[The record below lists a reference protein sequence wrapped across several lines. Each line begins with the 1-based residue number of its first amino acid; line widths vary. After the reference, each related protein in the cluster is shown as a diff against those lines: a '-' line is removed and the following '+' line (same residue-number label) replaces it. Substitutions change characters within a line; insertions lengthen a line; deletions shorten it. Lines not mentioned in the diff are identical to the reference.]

1 MKLITS
7 SSPHIRSGETTRRLM
22 GTVLLALLPTLAAG
36 VWFFGLRALL
46 LTLVSV
52 ASCVA
57 SEWAFRAVT
66 KSPGSIADGSAA
78 VTGLLLALTLP
89 ATAPYW
95 LAAVGGVFAI
105 VVVKGLSGG
114 LGQNIFNPAL
124 AARAFLML
132 LWPAWLVRYAPAGA
146 ELPLFG
152 STADVVSAATPLHD
166 MVMPA
171 LPAASPADMLLGNI
185 GGCIGEVSA
194 LALLIGGAILLGRKV
209 ISWRIPAAYLGT
221 VAFLTLV
228 FYKGE
233 DPVAWMLYSL
243 LGGGVMLGALFMAT
257 DYATSPAL
265 PAAQLVYGVGCGA
278 LTVLFR
284 YFGLYPEGV
293 TYAILL
299 MNACAW
305 ALDKALPRCER
316 RKGRMNVKALIK
328 PVAVLAAVFV
338 LLLALSAGLAPTA
351 AENAA
356 AEQARLFD
364 TLLPGGAPFTEE
376 AYNGEDTAIAAVH
389 RGSTGYIV
397 ETVTAGYAGD
407 ITMLVAVDFDGAVV
421 GAVVREMEETF
432 GLGAEALSDAGFLSQ
447 LIWSRGEL
455 AVGDNVDALTGAT
468 VTSKAVVKAVN
479 SASAF
484 VTGADVSSS
493 ATEWG
498 G

>member
-95 LAAVGGVFAI
+95 LA
-105 VVVKGLSGG
+105 
-114 LGQNIFNPAL
+114 
-124 AARAFLML
+124 FLML
-132 LWPAWLVRYAPAGA
+132 LGPAWLVRYAPAGA

-305 ALDKALPRCER
+305 ALDKALP
-316 RKGRMNVKALIK
+316 
-328 PVAVLAAVFV
+328 PVRF
-338 LLLALSAGLAPTA
+338 
-351 AENAA
+351 
-356 AEQARLFD
+356 
-364 TLLPGGAPFTEE
+364 
-376 AYNGEDTAIAAVH
+376 
-389 RGSTGYIV
+389 
-397 ETVTAGYAGD
+397 
-407 ITMLVAVDFDGAVV
+407 GAVR
-421 GAVVREMEETF
+421 G
-432 GLGAEALSDAGFLSQ
+432 GKAG
-447 LIWSRGEL
+447 
-455 AVGDNVDALTGAT
+455 
-468 VTSKAVVKAVN
+468 
-479 SASAF
+479 
-484 VTGADVSSS
+484 
-493 ATEWG
+493 
-498 G
+498 